1 MVHKGSMQSPRIPR
15 AKQRELSVKAGVD
28 PRTIVAVL
36 ADPTNLRTMARQRAF
51 VVLADAGLL
60 PQTAA

>member
-1 MVHKGSMQSPRIPR
+1 MNNAVRIPL

-36 ADPTNLRTMARQRAF
+36 TDPTNLRTMARQRAYD
-51 VVLADAGLL
+51 VLTDAGLL
-60 PQTAA
+60 PRTAA